1 MDTKYVCGR
10 CGGRIVCIM
19 EEGTKVVKSY
29 GVDKVNRVYC
39 QHCDDIPNAKAIE
52 ESNKM

>member
-1 MDTKYVCGR
+1 MSTKDICGR
-10 CGGRIVCIM
+10 CGGRIVRIT

-29 GVDKVNRVYC
+29 GVDRVNRVYC

-52 ESNKM
+52 ESDK